1 VRQKKQTPINMNY
14 SHEIH
19 NLKIKAMSKK
29 SALLL
34 LAFLLSH
41 LLTLNAQPVVYFDI
55 LSHNEETSSWNAPFY
70 YSNNRTYLVNLANY
84 FAANGI
90 TWNMQSDWTYL
101 TNVIE
106 QDTAFFPSTSNKNI
120 LRWMYE
126 DKGVEMDPHAH
137 ESVYLYPDVAK
148 LLDSIGLPE
157 SKVIGGSI
165 YNDFNGTNIWT
176 NLINGQYGSIF
187 PDHFWQPEYLMGGG
201 TPNHVDDLKY
211 YGFWNPTSPSDYLTH
226 NPSSPLHNIGVGC
239 EMKIRDTSTVAYFVS
254 LLHDVINN
262 VQNGVYPD
270 TGIYFQTVFF
280 SQGDLTNIAF
290 YNKITEIADSMNV
303 IVASGAAQWKT
314 MKQFYTEWENNG
326 EEVFQ
331 WECGDQLVTGIE
343 SVKEENTVNIYP
355 NPASDLI
362 TIECNASNTEL
373 RVTDVAGRL
382 ILFSKLTAQVTTI
395 DISNLSSGVYLY
407 QLAEKDRILKGG
419 KLLKE

>member
-1 VRQKKQTPINMNY
+1 MKTT
-14 SHEIH
+14 
-19 NLKIKAMSKK
+19 AT
-29 SALLL
+29 LLL
-34 LAFLLSH
+34 TFLLSNFH
-41 LLTLNAQPVVYFDI
+41 TLKAQPVVYFDF
-55 LSHNEETSSWNAPFY
+55 LSHNEETSSWDAPFY
-70 YSNNRTYLVNLANY
+70 YSNNRNYLVNLATY

-101 TNVIE
+101 TNIIE
-106 QDTAFFPSTSNKNI
+106 QDTAYFPTTNNKNI

-176 NLINGQYGSIF
+176 NLVYGQYGSVF

-201 TPNHVDDLKY
+201 TPNHVDDIKY
-211 YGFWNPTSPSDYLTH
+211 YGFWNPASPSDYLTH
-226 NPSSPLHNIGVGC
+226 NPGSPLHHIGVGC

-262 VQNGVYPD
+262 VQSGAYPD

-290 YNKITEIADSMNV
+290 YNKIREIADSMNV

-314 MKQFYTEWENNG
+314 FKQVYTEWENNG

-331 WECGDQLVTGIE
+331 WECGEQLITGTE
-343 SVKEENTVNIYP
+343 PAENKNAINIYP
-355 NPASDLI
+355 NPASNQL
-362 TIECNASNTEL
+362 TIEYQGATAEFEI
-373 RVTDVAGRL
+373 TDVTGSSVYL
-382 ILFSKLTAQVTTI
+382 LKLSSAFTNI

-407 QLAEKDRILKGG
+407 RLAEKDRILKTG
-419 KLLKE
+419 KLLIQ